1 MAVIQVFYV
10 PLYHA
15 CQTETLMGDI
25 ASGLA
30 VVLLIVVVFAARDP
44 EIRSWAKG
52 CLLLTVDFLLGL
64 FRHRDD

>member
-1 MAVIQVFYV
+1 
-10 PLYHA
+10 
-15 CQTETLMGDI
+15 MGDI

-30 VVLLIVVVFAARDP
+30 VVLLIVVVFAARDS

-64 FRHRDD
+64 FRHRDN